1 MDVNE
6 SDDLKTALQ
15 KLLAERE
22 RLDHDI
28 ETIQRLLG
36 LEQIPEELQA
46 SPAQGMARS
55 PLKTTGKVQI
65 VPGEFFGMS
74 QNNAAAAYLKKLG
87 HAAHIDQILE
97 AVQQGGVKISGDA
110 RTNLYTVLV
119 RGTKRFVLVS
129 PNTFGLAEF
138 YPSRTRKDKKEG
150 KKKKKGKKKRSMKKA
165 GDEAAEQQRPR
176 ALPAPRSMAG

>member
-6 SDDLKTALQ
+6 GDDLKTTLQ

-22 RLDHDI
+22 RINRDI

-36 LEQIPEELQA
+36 LEHIPDELQPA
-46 SPAQGMARS
+46 LAQGETHTPFR
-55 PLKTTGKVQI
+55 PVGKVHI
-65 VPGEFFGMS
+65 LPGEFYGMT
-74 QNNAAAAYLKKLG
+74 QTDAAAAYLRKVG

-97 AVQQGGVKISGDA
+97 ALQSGGVKISGDA

-138 YPSRTRKDKKEG
+138 YPNRPKKE
-150 KKKKKGKKKRSMKKA
+150 KK
-165 GDEAAEQQRPR
+165 
-176 ALPAPRSMAG
+176 

>member
-6 SDDLKTALQ
+6 SDDLRTALQ

-65 VPGEFFGMS
+65 VPGEFFRMR

-97 AVQQGGVKISGDA
+97 AVQHGGVKISGDA

-138 YPSRTRKDKKEG
+138 YPNRPKKE
-150 KKKKKGKKKRSMKKA
+150 KKAPKRKKGKKKGK
-165 GDEAAEQQRPR
+165 EAAAVQKPPSP
-176 ALPAPRSMAG
+176 PAPKSMAG

>member
-6 SDDLKTALQ
+6 SDDLKTTLQ

-22 RLDHDI
+22 RVDHDI

-36 LEQIPEELQA
+36 LDQIPEELKPSESQSTA
-46 SPAQGMARS
+46 HSPV
-55 PLKTTGKVQI
+55 KTTRQAKI
-65 VPGEFFGMS
+65 VPGEFYNMS
-74 QNNAAAAYLKKLG
+74 QTNAVAAYLKKLG

-97 AVQQGGVKISGDA
+97 AVQFGGVKISGDA

-138 YPSRTRKDKKEG
+138 YPDRPKKE
-150 KKKKKGKKKRSMKKA
+150 KKVVKKKRGKKKGK
-165 GDEAAEQQRPR
+165 EAAAIQKPPT
-176 ALPAPRSMAG
+176 LPSPKVVAG